1 MQREQDWGRQGRKQG
16 QATNLKAGD
25 TRTHTDRG
33 EQVSNT
39 KQRQRV
45 STNQGREEEQ
55 RKTSKPAD
63 PNLS

>member
-1 MQREQDWGRQGRKQG
+1 MKREQDWGRQGRKQG
-16 QATNLKAGD
+16 RATNLKAGD

-45 STNQGREEEQ
+45 STNQEEKKNRERHLNRQ
-55 RKTSKPAD
+55 T
-63 PNLS
+63 LT

>member
-1 MQREQDWGRQGRKQG
+1 MKREQDWGRQGRKQG

-45 STNQGREEEQ
+45 STNQEEKKNRERHLNRQ
-55 RKTSKPAD
+55 T
-63 PNLS
+63 LT